1 MVHNGTQEVAKSC
14 SKVAQSFYCEKC
26 DYRTSKKSSWTKHL
40 ETKKHN
46 AAQMI
51 HNGTQKVAKSCSNVR
66 FECEC
71 GRSYKFHSGYYRH
84 KSKCTWTP
92 PVEDGNKLVMTSTDD
107 NDSITMSKSA
117 LTDLVTEM
125 TKALLPVFAEAAG
138 DKSSISG
145 SGSNNTINN
154 NHQKIFNVN
163 LFLNE
168 KCANAMSIQDFA
180 KNLQLTMSDLDKAKP
195 DQITNVV
202 MKNLQ
207 PLSITDRPFHYTD
220 LSGAEWYVNDKD
232 KGWESDNGIKVIE
245 SAEHGIMKKWPDQ
258 FQEAHPNWTSSE
270 HLQDKYVKLAGE
282 ATTSLKEREQTKV
295 LDNLKETAEL
305 NEDMVAQH
313 SSDQYTF

>member
-1 MVHNGTQEVAKSC
+1 MLHNAAQKVAKSR

-26 DYRTSKKSSWTKHL
+26 YYRTSKKSSWTKHIH
-40 ETKKHN
+40 TKKHN

-51 HNGTQKVAKSCSNVR
+51 HNAAPKVAKSCSNER
-66 FECEC
+66 FQCDC
-71 GRSYKFHSGYYRH
+71 GKSYKHHQSYYRH
-84 KSKCTWTP
+84 KETCTWTP

-117 LTDLVTEM
+117 LTGLMTEM
-125 TKALLPVFAEAAG
+125 TKALLPVFAEAVG

-232 KGWESDNGIKVIE
+232 KGWETDNGVKVIE

-258 FQEAHPNWTSSE
+258 FQEAHPNWRSSE
-270 HLQDKYVKLAGE
+270 RLQDKYVKLAGE
-282 ATTSLKEREQTKV
+282 ATSSLKEKDKNKV

-305 NEDMVAQH
+305 NEKILAQH
-313 SSDQYTF
+313 SNN

>member
-1 MVHNGTQEVAKSC
+1 MVHNGTQNVAKSR
-14 SKVAQSFYCEKC
+14 SKVAQDYYCEKC
-26 DYRTSKKSSWTKHL
+26 DYRTCKTSDWKKHL
-40 ETKKHN
+40 KTKKHN
-46 AAQMI
+46 GTQMI
-51 HNGTQKVAKSCSNVR
+51 HNGTQNVAKSCSKER
-66 FECEC
+66 FTCDC

-84 KSKCTWTP
+84 KSKCTWTS
-92 PVEDGNKLVMTSTDD
+92 PVEDGNKLAMSSNDD
-107 NDSITMSKSA
+107 SDSITMSKSA
-117 LTDLVTEM
+117 LTGLMTEM
-125 TKALLPVFAEAAG
+125 TKALLPVFAEAVG

-154 NHQKIFNVN
+154 NNQKIFNVN

-232 KGWESDNGIKVIE
+232 KGWETDNGVKVIE

-270 HLQDKYVKLAGE
+270 RLQDKYVKLAGE
-282 ATTSLKEREQTKV
+282 ATSSLKEKDKNKV

-305 NEDMVAQH
+305 NEEMLAQH
-313 SSDQYTF
+313 SND

>member
-1 MVHNGTQEVAKSC
+1 MLHNAAPEVAKSRK
-14 SKVAQSFYCEKC
+14 KVAQTFYCEKC
-26 DYRTSKKSSWTKHL
+26 DYRTCKKSSWTKHIQ
-40 ETKKHN
+40 TKKHN
-46 AAQMI
+46 AAQLI
-51 HNGTQKVAKSCSNVR
+51 HNAAQKVAKSCSNER

-71 GRSYKFHSGYYRH
+71 GKSYKHHQSYYRH
-84 KSKCTWTP
+84 KEKCTWIPSTQ
-92 PVEDGNKLVMTSTDD
+92 DGNKLMMSSNDD
-107 NDSITMSKSA
+107 SDSITMSKSA
-117 LTDLVTEM
+117 LTGLMTEM
-125 TKALLPVFAEAAG
+125 TKALLPVFAEAVG

-232 KGWESDNGIKVIE
+232 KGWETDNGVKVIE

-258 FQEAHPNWTSSE
+258 FQEAHPNWTTSE
-270 HLQDKYVKLAGE
+270 RLQDKYVKLAGE
-282 ATTSLKEREQTKV
+282 ATTSLKEKEKSKV

-305 NEDMVAQH
+305 NEHMVAEH
-313 SSDQYTF
+313 SSDDA

>member
-26 DYRTSKKSSWTKHL
+26 DYRTCKKSSWTKHL

-46 AAQMI
+46 
-51 HNGTQKVAKSCSNVR
+51 GTQMVHDDTPKVAKSCSKVR
-66 FECEC
+66 FTCDC

-92 PVEDGNKLVMTSTDD
+92 PVQDGNKLMISSNDD
-107 NDSITMSKSA
+107 SDSITMSKSA
-117 LTDLVTEM
+117 LTGLMTEM
-125 TKALLPVFAEAAG
+125 TKALLPVFAEAVG

-154 NHQKIFNVN
+154 NNQKIFNVN

-232 KGWESDNGIKVIE
+232 KGWETDNGVKVIE

-270 HLQDKYVKLAGE
+270 RLQDKYVKLAGE
-282 ATTSLKEREQTKV
+282 ATSSLKEKDKNKV
-295 LDNLKETAEL
+295 LDKLKESAEL
-305 NEDMVAQH
+305 NEEMLAQH
-313 SSDQYTF
+313 SSD